1 MADEDFL
8 PEGHPTPR
16 RFRLTRTKL
25 VTGLAIAALCGGLLV
40 IWPHLAFVV
49 LMSCAVFALLAL
61 AKRLENRPVERRVVS
76 RGDRAAKAPSNGDR
90 SERLPILGDRPR
102 AKGHRSRRR

>member
-1 MADEDFL
+1 MADQNSL
-8 PEGHPTPR
+8 PEEHTTPH

-25 VTGLAIAALCGGLLV
+25 VTGLATAALCGGLFV
-40 IWPHLAFVV
+40 VWPRLAFVV

-76 RGDRAAKAPSNGDR
+76 RSDRAVRAPSNGDR
-90 SERLPILGDRPR
+90 IERLPILGDRPR
-102 AKGHRSRRR
+102 GKEHRSRRR